1 MTEISVPFQLA
12 NVRVDPATDEL
23 SCGDSTLTIQS
34 MAMKV
39 LCYFAANQGQVI
51 SRDCLRE
58 QVWQNSTASNHTINN
73 HIYSLRRNLAK
84 LDGQTKY
91 IHTVTGSNDNGY
103 RLLVPIVLLAEEK
116 QAEETT
122 EAKSPEITVIDKRPH
137 KPKTPLLVGI
147 TFVVL
152 LALGYLGYD
161 LTRWQSFDQSSGL
174 TFEQGR
180 EQSSAISLD
189 GQILLYAHRPNR
201 QATWELYAKRMDDG
215 KLDSPNTPNNQR
227 QPQKVFA
234 TNGNYDSFVSLSPD
248 NQFIAFNRLA
258 WHNEGIYVADFDAVT
273 LTASNARKI
282 IALDRDN
289 LSPAISWLD
298 SNRFFY
304 TAKEAPGAPLRI
316 YLHDLTL
323 AKTEQVSS
331 PPLNT
336 FGDYAIMLSPDK
348 HWLAVMRAE
357 GYMGFVLYLYDI
369 NNKSIVAT
377 PVSGKEQ
384 RLNISFSDDSQAVYF
399 VDEQGF
405 LSAYDI
411 EDKTTRLLSNQ
422 QYLGYW
428 PLKVPGKEQ
437 FVMQQDWGLSS
448 LTTQI
453 LRYNNPLTGGDGES
467 MLLVNNGLSIRAIE
481 GVANGGLIFAALKA
495 NFQIE
500 LWSYHQGKSF
510 KLDQFNEKPEYR
522 YPLSLNWLK
531 GADKA
536 LLSINDSCR
545 VVDINNGKD
554 TPLCPADQV
563 VYGATFG
570 EEQVDN
576 KGNIYLAT
584 QRNDTAMAIKMGS
597 TGYPF
602 EPMKALPNASVVK
615 QVGNGQ
621 FYYRRGT
628 EMEPGFDIYHY
639 DANTTKTRL
648 LIARTYLNN
657 IFSTNDF
664 VVVARGIYFMD
675 RKPGKRNGVYFYHF
689 DSERVEHLIDSP
701 NEYPNIAISDD
712 EKYLYQ
718 IQSVDND
725 SQLRLIEKTR

>member
-1 MTEISVPFQLA
+1 
-12 NVRVDPATDEL
+12 
-23 SCGDSTLTIQS
+23 

-39 LCYFAANQGQVI
+39 LCYFAANQGKVI

-58 QVWQNSTASNHTINN
+58 QVWQNTTASNHTINN

-103 RLLVPIVLLAEEK
+103 RLLVPVCILAEQSADKSVEL
-116 QAEETT
+116 QADMDAKETPEQNPLETT
-122 EAKSPEITVIDKRPH
+122 TAVKRRLKPQNAMMLIASFVI
-137 KPKTPLLVGI
+137 LLG
-147 TFVVL
+147 
-152 LALGYLGYD
+152 LAYLGYD
-161 LTRWQSFDQSSGL
+161 QTRLTSYDNSTGL

-180 EQSSAISLD
+180 EQSPAISTD
-189 GQILLYAHRPNR
+189 GNILLYAHRPNR
-201 QATWELYAKRMDDG
+201 QATWELYAKKMDDHKAG
-215 KLDSPNTPNNQR
+215 LANTNNSQ
-227 QPQKVFA
+227 QQAQKVFA
-234 TNGNYDSFVSLSPD
+234 TNGNYDNFVSLSPSS
-248 NQFIAFNRLA
+248 NFIAFNRLLRN
-258 WHNEGIYVADFDAVT
+258 NEGIYVADFDPVT

-298 SNRFFY
+298 NNRFYY

-316 YLHDLTL
+316 YLHDLML

-336 FGDYAIMLSPDK
+336 FGDYAVMLSPNK
-348 HWLAVMRAE
+348 RWLAVMRAQ
-357 GYMGFVLYLYDI
+357 GYMGYVLHLYDI
-369 NNKSIVAT
+369 NNQSIVAT
-377 PVSGKEQ
+377 DVSSKEQ
-384 RLNISFSDDSQAVYF
+384 RLNISFSDDSRAVYY
-399 VDEQGF
+399 VDEQGY

-411 EDKTTRLLSNQ
+411 EDKTTRILSNQ

-428 PLKVPGKEQ
+428 PLKVPGKDQ

-453 LRYNNPLTGGDGES
+453 MRYNNPLTGGDGRS
-467 MLLVNNGLSIRAIE
+467 KLLVNNGLSIRAIE
-481 GVANGGLIFAALKA
+481 GVGNEGLIFAALKA
-495 NFQIE
+495 NFHIE
-500 LWSYHQGKSF
+500 LWRYQQDKSF

-522 YPLSLNWLK
+522 YPLSLDWLK
-531 GADKA
+531 GTNKA

-545 VVDINNGKD
+545 MVDINNGKD
-554 TPLCPADQV
+554 TPLCPANRQ

-570 EEQVDN
+570 EQ
-576 KGNIYLAT
+576 GNIFLAT
-584 QRNDTAMAIKMGS
+584 QRNDTAMAIKMGG

-615 QVGNGQ
+615 QVGDGQ

-628 EMEPGFDIYHY
+628 EMEPGFDICHY
-639 DANTTKTRL
+639 DAKTGKTRL
-648 LIARTYLNN
+648 LIARTFVNHVY
-657 IFSTNDF
+657 STNDF
-664 VVVARGIYFMD
+664 VVVKKGIYFMD
-675 RKPGKRNGVYFYHF
+675 RKLGKRNAVYFYHF
-689 DSERVEHLIDSP
+689 DSELVERVIDSP
-701 NEYPNIAISDD
+701 NEYPNIALSDD
-712 EKYLYQ
+712 EKYIYQ